1 MTFFKIH
8 YYQIFSLNVDKNF
21 RKDNFLNQALYW
33 IKYCKYCFCSLF
45 QIDRSKIGFQIGIWE
60 EKEEKDVEETRGH
73 SLPPANDI
81 YKKEEEGEVDSMLSK
96 QSD

>member
-81 YKKEEEGEVDSMLSK
+81 YKKEEEGGGR
-96 QSD
+96 